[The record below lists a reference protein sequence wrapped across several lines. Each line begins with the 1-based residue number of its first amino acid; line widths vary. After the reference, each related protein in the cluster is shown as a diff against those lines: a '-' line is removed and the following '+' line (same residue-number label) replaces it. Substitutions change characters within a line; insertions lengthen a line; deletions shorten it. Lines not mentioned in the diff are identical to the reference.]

1 MKLFYYPGNASMAPH
16 FVLEEIGRPFELE
29 YVDRTHDRHKS
40 PDYLAL
46 NPNGLIPVLIDGD
59 LVLYEAAAI
68 CLHLADAHPEKRL
81 APELGTP
88 ERAQWSPQR
97 LVRPAIQR
105 AMKFDSPLF
114 RSAYRWIYERSA

>member
-29 YVDRTHDRHKS
+29 YVDRAHDRHKS

-59 LVLYEAAAI
+59 LVLYETSAI
-68 CLHLADAHPEKRL
+68 CLPLADTHPEQRL
-81 APELGTP
+81 APDLCTL
-88 ERAQWSPQR
+88 ERAQ
-97 LVRPAIQR
+97 
-105 AMKFDSPLF
+105 
-114 RSAYRWIYERSA
+114 